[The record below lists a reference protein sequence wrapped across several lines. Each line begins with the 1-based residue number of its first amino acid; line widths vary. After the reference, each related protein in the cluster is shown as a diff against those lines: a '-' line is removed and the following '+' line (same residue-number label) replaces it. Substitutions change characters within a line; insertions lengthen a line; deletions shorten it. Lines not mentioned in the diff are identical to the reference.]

1 MTRCVLAWLEQSARR
16 APQAVALEDEQSTM
30 TYAQLLSRARQIGSH
45 LLHRAVTGAPV
56 LVYMDKGP
64 ECVAAM
70 LGAVCAGCFYTP
82 LDTSMP
88 EARVERILSQLRP
101 QRVLCAARYASRLRA
116 LAGEARVDAIEEIG
130 ETEDAGSLAA
140 VRREM
145 IDTDL
150 LYVLFTSGSTGTPK
164 GVSISHRAVVDFID
178 WAAEA
183 LAIPAGARIGNQA
196 PLYFDNSVLDIYGA
210 LRAGACVHFIPN
222 RHFLFPAGMGQ
233 YLRDERID
241 TIFWVPSALT
251 AAMNAGALERCAP
264 PLERVFFCG
273 EVMPCK
279 TLNAWR
285 RACPEARFVNMYG
298 PTEITDVCTWFPV
311 EREFAD
317 TDALPIGFACANT
330 RVTLVEGEIC
340 VSGTCLSSGYYNDP
354 ERTRE
359 AFVPS
364 PRGGGVTEWMYKTGD
379 LGAYNERGEL
389 MFLGRR
395 DSQIKRHGYRI
406 ELGEIECALC
416 ALEDVRAGCCLY
428 DAPGERIVAFYAGEG
443 DERSLRRALRQVLP
457 KYMLPDVFLRKD
469 ALPATGNGK
478 IDRMALKREWEHE
491 HTVR

>member
-1 MTRCVLAWLEQSARR
+1 M
-16 APQAVALEDEQSTM
+16 
-30 TYAQLLSRARQIGSH
+30 
-45 LLHRAVTGAPV
+45 
-56 LVYMDKGP
+56 
-64 ECVAAM
+64 
-70 LGAVCAGCFYTP
+70 
-82 LDTSMP
+82 
-88 EARVERILSQLRP
+88 
-101 QRVLCAARYASRLRA
+101 
-116 LAGEARVDAIEEIG
+116 
-130 ETEDAGSLAA
+130 
-140 VRREM
+140 
-145 IDTDL
+145 
-150 LYVLFTSGSTGTPK
+150 
-164 GVSISHRAVVDFID
+164 
-178 WAAEA
+178 
-183 LAIPAGARIGNQA
+183 
-196 PLYFDNSVLDIYGA
+196 
-210 LRAGACVHFIPN
+210 
-222 RHFLFPAGMGQ
+222 
-233 YLRDERID
+233 
-241 TIFWVPSALT
+241 
-251 AAMNAGALERCAP
+251 
-264 PLERVFFCG
+264 
-273 EVMPCK
+273 
-279 TLNAWR
+279 
-285 RACPEARFVNMYG
+285 
-298 PTEITDVCTWFPV
+298 
-311 EREFAD
+311 
-317 TDALPIGFACANT
+317 
-330 RVTLVEGEIC
+330 EGEIC